1 MYKLM
6 FTGDLVT
13 GFRRQEVIERLSKLL
28 DISID
33 EVEDRFFTH
42 SPVEFKA
49 VEQESEA
56 KHWRRKFA
64 DAGALLIV
72 LPGDEDTP
80 GGSRYAG
87 ADPANTH
94 VEEPTMASITARLP
108 AIRRRNRA
116 FMALGGIAAVLGLIL
131 IIGAWIFT

>member
-13 GFRRQEVIERLSKLL
+13 GFQRQEVIDRLSKLL
-28 DISID
+28 DVSTD

-49 VEQESEA
+49 VEEEREA
-56 KHWRRKFA
+56 KHWRRQFA
-64 DAGALLIV
+64 DAGALLMV

-87 ADPANTH
+87 ADPANTQ

-108 AIRRRNRA
+108 AVRRRNRA
-116 FMALGGIAAVLGLIL
+116 LMALGGIAAVLAVIL